1 MFMLAQY
8 TN

>member
-1 MFMLAQY
+1 MLAQY